1 MAINPLQK
9 PIDYAGMTPQ
19 VNIGQGI
26 EDLGTAFVKRQERID
41 AETKQAEAEAQQAQY
56 AADLEATLA
65 DPSQTKWNEMI
76 AKHPKQY
83 QAFDTARKSYGEEK
97 LKNDFNQGFEISTAL
112 ENNNIDVAKNLLQT
126 LVTAKTNSGESP
138 LVYQQ
143 IFDAVD
149 RGDKT
154 AAQAGVNAALTMID
168 PDRFK
173 KTVDALSAS
182 KQAPSILTKA
192 IADADEAVA
201 KATSAQATAVTAK
214 DKAAADLLKAQA
226 DAKAADAKSKFAV
239 QQELAELE
247 SKKWNVNNLKSQIND
262 RAAKLALDK
271 QTTAATVNEKLA
283 NIKVAERNLPADV
296 RTAINTSAV
305 NAAASKQSAN
315 QFIDLAQ
322 RITAQGGNYGVASS
336 ASDYLKK
343 LGGFQGGMTQ
353 LKQEYTRL
361 RNTAAIKAL
370 PPGPATDRDIALAL
384 KGFPSENAS
393 ATDLSNFLRG
403 MAKLQDI
410 DASIANAKTDWLA
423 NNNGVLTRARDTF
436 IAGDYATKPNE
447 SFNDF
452 TQRVVTDV
460 TERYK
465 APAQRA
471 TPAGQQ
477 IPNEFAPTPPVNTIG
492 RAVNDVRSAADRILE
507 GR

>member
-9 PIDYAGMTPQ
+9 PIDYAGMVPQ
-19 VNIGQGI
+19 VNISQGI
-26 EDLGTAFVKRQERID
+26 EDLGAAFAKRQERV
-41 AETKQAEAEAQQAQY
+41 ALEEQA
-56 AADLEATLA
+56 AAYRTDLEETINNPTQEKFAQFTL
-65 DPSQTKWNEMI
+65 KY
-76 AKHPKQY
+76 PKQY
-83 QAFDTARKSYGEEK
+83 QSTEAARKAYGEEK
-97 LKNDFNQGFEISTAL
+97 VKNDFNQGFEISTAL
-112 ENNNIDVAKNLLQT
+112 ESANPNVAKSKLE
-126 LVTAKTNSGESP
+126 VIIEAKKNSGESP

-143 IFDAVD
+143 ILDAID
-149 RGDKT
+149 RGDT
-154 AAQAGVNAALTMID
+154 TSAQAGVNAALTMID

-182 KQAPSILTKA
+182 KTAPSTLTKA
-192 IADADEAVA
+192 IADAQESQA
-201 KATSAQATAVTAK
+201 KATTAQAQAVTAK

-226 DAKAADAKSKFAV
+226 DAKAADAKGKFAI

-247 SKKWNVNNLKSQIND
+247 AKKWNVNNLKSQIND

-271 QTTAATVNEKLA
+271 QTTAATVSEKLA

-315 QFIDLAQ
+315 QFNDLAQ

-384 KGFPSENAS
+384 KGFPSETAS

-460 TERYK
+460 NERYK

>member
-1 MAINPLQK
+1 MAINPLQR

-26 EDLGTAFVKRQERID
+26 EDLGAAFAKRQERID
-41 AETKQAEAEAQQAQY
+41 AEAQQAQFAIDLAEY
-56 AADLEATLA
+56 NQNPTAQNTAVFITKHPAMAKALETSYTINSTQERDNRFNQVAEISAAFENGK
-65 DPSQTKWNEMI
+65 PEI
-76 AKHPKQY
+76 AK
-83 QAFDTARKSYGEEK
+83 EK
-97 LKNDFNQGFEISTAL
+97 LKIIIDA
-112 ENNNIDVAKNLLQT
+112 ENN
-126 LVTAKTNSGESP
+126 SGGSTTIP
-138 LVYQQ
+138 QQ
-143 IFDAVD
+143 IFDAIE
-149 RGDKT
+149 GGNT
-154 AAQAGVNAALTMID
+154 QAAQASINILAATID
-168 PDRFK
+168 PEKYK
-173 KTVDALSAS
+173 KYTESILTA
-182 KQAPSILTKA
+182 KQAPSALSKSV
-192 IADADEAVA
+192 ADAEDAVNKAKISFEEANTAPA
-201 KATSAQATAVTAK
+201 KKAAELRLAEATAK
-214 DKAAADLLKAQA
+214 EKEIKAQ
-226 DAKAADAKSKFAV
+226 FGV
-239 QQELAELE
+239 QQELAALE
-247 SKKWNVNNLKSQIND
+247 KSKWDVKNLKSQIND
-262 RAAKLALDK
+262 IDEKLNLDK
-271 QTTAATVNEKLA
+271 QTTTAIVNEKIA
-283 NIKVAERNLPADV
+283 QTKAAERNLPADV
-296 RTAINTSAV
+296 RKSINESAV

-315 QFIDLAQ
+315 QFNDLAK
-322 RITAQGGNYGVASS
+322 RITDQGGNYGVASS

-384 KGFPSENAS
+384 KGFPSETAS

-423 NNNGVLTRARDTF
+423 SNNGVLTRAKDTF

-452 TQRVVTDV
+452 TQRVVVDV
-460 TERYK
+460 TQRYN
-465 APAQRA
+465 APAQKP

-477 IPNEFAPTPPVNTIG
+477 IPNEYAPAPPLNTVN

>member
-9 PIDYAGMTPQ
+9 PIDYAGMFPQ
-19 VNIGQGI
+19 VDIGKGI
-26 EDLGTAFVKRQERID
+26 EDLGEAFAKRQERV
-41 AETKQAEAEAQQAQY
+41 ALEEQA
-56 AADLEATLA
+56 AAYRTDLEATLA
-65 DPSQTKWNEMI
+65 DPSQTKWNQMI
-76 AKHPKQY
+76 AKYPKQY
-83 QAFDTARKSYGEEK
+83 QAFDTARKSYGEQK
-97 LKNDFNQGFEISTAL
+97 LENDFKQGFEISTAL
-112 ENNNIDVAKNLLQT
+112 ESGNIDVAKNLLQT

-182 KQAPSILTKA
+182 KQAPSVLTKA

-226 DAKAADAKSKFAV
+226 DAKAAEAKSRFAV
-239 QQELAELE
+239 EQELSDLAT
-247 SKKWNVNNLKSQIND
+247 KKWNVKNLQSEINT
-262 RAAKLALDK
+262 RAAKLGLDK
-271 QTTAATVNEKLA
+271 QTTAATVSEKLA
-283 NIKVAERNLPADV
+283 QIKAAERNLPADV

-305 NAAASKQSAN
+305 IAATSKQSSDRFN
-315 QFIDLAQ
+315 DLAK
-322 RITAQGGNYGVASS
+322 RITAQGGGYGIASG
-336 ASDYLKK
+336 ASDYLSR

-353 LKQEYTRL
+353 LRQEYIAL
-361 RNTAAIKAL
+361 RNSAAIKSL
-370 PPGPATDRDIALAL
+370 PPGPATDRDIQLAL
-384 KGFPSENAS
+384 KGFPSETAS
-393 ATDLSNFLRG
+393 ATDLANFLRG

-410 DASIANAKTDWLA
+410 DASVANAKTDWLA

-452 TQRVVTDV
+452 TQRVVVDIN
-460 TERYK
+460 ERYK
-465 APAQRA
+465 APAQKA

-477 IPNEFAPTPPVNTIG
+477 IPNEFAPTPPVNNIG

-507 GR
+507 GK

>member
-9 PIDYAGMTPQ
+9 PIDYAGMVPQ
-19 VNIGQGI
+19 VNISQGI
-26 EDLGTAFVKRQERID
+26 EDLGEAFAKRQERV
-41 AETKQAEAEAQQAQY
+41 ALEEQA
-56 AADLEATLA
+56 AAYRTDLEATLA
-65 DPSQTKWNEMI
+65 DPSQTKWNQMI
-76 AKHPKQY
+76 AKYPKQY
-83 QAFDTARKSYGEEK
+83 QAFDTARKSYGEQK
-97 LKNDFNQGFEISTAL
+97 LENDFKQGFEISTAL
-112 ENNNIDVAKNLLQT
+112 ESGNIDVAKNLLQT

-182 KQAPSILTKA
+182 KQAPSVLTKA

-226 DAKAADAKSKFAV
+226 DAKSADVKSQFAL
-239 QQELAELE
+239 QQEFADLDA
-247 SKKWNVNNLKSQIND
+247 KKWNVKNLQSEINT
-262 RAAKLALDK
+262 RAAKLGLDK
-271 QTTAATVNEKLA
+271 QTTAATVSEKLA
-283 NIKVAERNLPADV
+283 QIKAAERNLPPDV

-315 QFIDLAQ
+315 QFNDLAQ

-361 RNTAAIKAL
+361 RNTAAIKSL

-384 KGFPSENAS
+384 KGFPSETAS

-410 DASIANAKTDWLA
+410 DASVANAKTDWLA

-436 IAGDYATKPNE
+436 IAGDYSTKPGE

-452 TQRVVTDV
+452 TQRVVVDV
-460 TERYK
+460 TQRYN
-465 APAQRA
+465 APAQKP

-477 IPNEFAPTPPVNTIG
+477 IPNEYAPAPPLNTVN

>member
-9 PIDYAGMTPQ
+9 PIDYAGMFPQ
-19 VNIGQGI
+19 VDIGKGI
-26 EDLGTAFVKRQERID
+26 EELSDTIIKAKEASDLRT
-41 AETKQAEAEAQQAQY
+41 QAAQY
-56 AADLEATLA
+56 RTDLEETINNPTQEKFAQFTL
-65 DPSQTKWNEMI
+65 KY
-76 AKHPKQY
+76 PKQY
-83 QAFDTARKSYGEEK
+83 QSTEAARKAYGEEK
-97 LKNDFNQGFEISTAL
+97 VKNDFNQGFEISTAL
-112 ENNNIDVAKNLLQT
+112 ERANPNVAKSKLE
-126 LVTAKTNSGESP
+126 VIIEAKKNSGESP

-143 IFDAVD
+143 ILDAID
-149 RGDKT
+149 RGDT
-154 AAQAGVNAALTMID
+154 TSAQAGVNAALTMID

-173 KTVDALSAS
+173 KTVDAITLS
-182 KQAPSILTKA
+182 KTAPSTLTKA

-214 DKAAADLLKAQA
+214 DKAAADLLKSQA
-226 DAKAADAKSKFAV
+226 DAKSADVKAQFAL
-239 QQELAELE
+239 QQEFADLDA
-247 SKKWNVNNLKSQIND
+247 KKWNVNNLKSQIND

-283 NIKVAERNLPADV
+283 QIKAAERNLPPDV

-315 QFIDLAQ
+315 QFNDLAQ

-384 KGFPSENAS
+384 KGFPSETAS

-410 DASIANAKTDWLA
+410 DASVANAKTDWLA

-460 TERYK
+460 NERYK

-471 TPAGQQ
+471 TPTGQQ

>member
-9 PIDYAGMTPQ
+9 PIDYAGMFPQ
-19 VNIGQGI
+19 VDIGKGI
-26 EDLGTAFVKRQERID
+26 EELSDTIIKAKEASDLRT
-41 AETKQAEAEAQQAQY
+41 QAEQY
-56 AADLEATLA
+56 RTDLEETINNPTQEKFAQFTL
-65 DPSQTKWNEMI
+65 KY
-76 AKHPKQY
+76 PKQY
-83 QAFDTARKSYGEEK
+83 QSTEAARKAYGEEK
-97 LKNDFNQGFEISTAL
+97 VKNDFNQGFEISTAL
-112 ENNNIDVAKNLLQT
+112 ENANPNVAKSKLE
-126 LVTAKTNSGESP
+126 VIIEAKKNSGESP

-143 IFDAVD
+143 ILDAID
-149 RGDKT
+149 RGDT
-154 AAQAGVNAALTMID
+154 TSAQAGVNAALTMID

-192 IADADEAVA
+192 IADAEESQA
-201 KATSAQATAVTAK
+201 KATTAQANAVTAK

-226 DAKAADAKSKFAV
+226 DAKAADAKAKFAL

-247 SKKWNVNNLKSQIND
+247 AKKWNVNNLKSQIND

-271 QTTAATVNEKLA
+271 QTTAATVSEKLA

-315 QFIDLAQ
+315 QFNDLAQ

-384 KGFPSENAS
+384 KGFPSETAS

-410 DASIANAKTDWLA
+410 DASVANAKTDWLA

-460 TERYK
+460 NERYK